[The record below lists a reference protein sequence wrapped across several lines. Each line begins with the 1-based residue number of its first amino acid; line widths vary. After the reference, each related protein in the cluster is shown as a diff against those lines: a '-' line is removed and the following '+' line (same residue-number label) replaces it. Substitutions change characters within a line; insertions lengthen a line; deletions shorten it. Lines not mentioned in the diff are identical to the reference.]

1 MKRVVLIRS
10 NPVAPDPP
18 VEKMADALIQNGYSV
33 IILAWDR
40 SKNYKAKETLIRVK
54 SGNVQISNLELRQE

>member
-40 SKNYKAKETLIRVK
+40 SKNYKAKETLISVC
-54 SGNVQISNLELRQE
+54 